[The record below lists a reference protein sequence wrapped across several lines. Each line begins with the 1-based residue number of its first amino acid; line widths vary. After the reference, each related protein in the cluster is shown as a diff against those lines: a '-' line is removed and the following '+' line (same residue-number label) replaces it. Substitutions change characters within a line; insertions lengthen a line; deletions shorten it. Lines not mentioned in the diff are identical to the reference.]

1 MFWDAELTM
10 SRAVIFMNNIL
21 KDPERV
27 FDYARLY
34 TVSVAGS
41 LIWGHRAT
49 GLDSFWY
56 NDFYKLMDLV
66 ILLSTALFRSKIVS
80 DVLSSG

>member
-1 MFWDAELTM
+1 
-10 SRAVIFMNNIL
+10 MNNIL
-21 KDPERV
+21 NDPDRI

-49 GLDSFWY
+49 SLESFWY
-56 NDFYKLMDLV
+56 KDFYELMDLV
-66 ILLSTALFRSKIVS
+66 LPFPHICFVRTTEI
-80 DVLSSG
+80 

>member
-1 MFWDAELTM
+1 
-10 SRAVIFMNNIL
+10 MNNIL
-21 KDPERV
+21 KDPTRI

-49 GLDSFWY
+49 NLESFWY
-56 NDFYKLMDLV
+56 KDFYELMDLV
-66 ILLSTALFRSKIVS
+66 RCYIGNCQFTCRCLILATVAQNPRAWCESS
-80 DVLSSG
+80 DR

>member
-1 MFWDAELTM
+1 MRSTGRYRRQSTIPLAGCTVEGLTVF
-10 SRAVIFMNNIL
+10 RAVIFMNNIL

-49 GLDSFWY
+49 SLDSFWY
-56 NDFYKLMDLV
+56 KDFYELMDLV
-66 ILLSTALFRSKIVS
+66 SL
-80 DVLSSG
+80 